1 MSEGPDARL
10 LLPRGSRGYP
20 PRLEAAL
27 GREAPDPL
35 FARGDPALL
44 AAPLTALLCSVRV
57 PPELVLPAY
66 DLARS
71 LRDAGVPVVGGFQA
85 PLERECLDFLLRGQ
99 QPVVLAAARE
109 IDGMRLPPPWKEA
122 VEGGR
127 MLIVSSVPVPRRP
140 TRSLA
145 ARRNRLVAALAER
158 ICAVHAS
165 PGGMLRQVLAEALSR
180 GTPVACPDHP
190 ENRDLLLMGAAPLA
204 GVLVARLE
212 SPAPPW

>member
-1 MSEGPDARL
+1 MSAEGDTRRL
-10 LLPRGSRGYP
+10 LSRGSRGYP
-20 PRLEAAL
+20 ARLEAAL
-27 GREAPDPL
+27 AEEAPDPL

-44 AAPLTALLCSVRV
+44 AAPLTALFCSVRV
-57 PPELVLPAY
+57 PPELVLPAF

-71 LRDAGVPVVGGFQA
+71 LRDAGVPVVGGFQS
-85 PLERECLDFLLRGQ
+85 PLERECLDFLLRGT

-109 IDGMRLPPPWKEA
+109 IVGMRLPPPWREA
-122 VEGGR
+122 VERGR
-127 MLIVSSVPVPRRP
+127 MLIVSSEPGPRRP

-158 ICAVHAS
+158 VCVVHAS
-165 PGGMLRQVLAEALSR
+165 PGGMLRRVLVEALSR

-204 GVLVARLE
+204 GAHVV
-212 SPAPPW
+212 PP